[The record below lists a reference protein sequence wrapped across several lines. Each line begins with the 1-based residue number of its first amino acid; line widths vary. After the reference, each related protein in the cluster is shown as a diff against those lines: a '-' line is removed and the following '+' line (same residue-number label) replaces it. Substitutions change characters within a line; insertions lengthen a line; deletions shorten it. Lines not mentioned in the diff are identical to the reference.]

1 MKFKKLVISIIM
13 FVTVLSFSFFNILS
27 TTFNVSASSVEGTT
41 QVYVELSEMYR
52 DDNEI
57 HFTLKENLPLKEITY
72 EYTHVVDGVIESDL
86 VSIEPKKKDTQSY
99 YFSITSDTIGV
110 KIWKIKYREAENY
123 YRNKYTTGTN
133 QVGDISSV
141 KKKNYITVTA
151 DKLVAYEYNSKE
163 AIELPWYLWSTYG
176 IAIQAGDYLFNKE
189 KSASYTW
196 YFSVDKEMD
205 QIIDVDMEYATFE
218 YTEALWGL
226 IESKHDYQTHNVTI
240 QEETEV
246 FDYEKFVKVSN
257 EECSGLLEAECNK
270 ILKEKGEDYFVRKAI
285 GQSTIDGYDWY
296 VQITLDDLLE
306 GNNLLWGAYE
316 NKEYL
321 QEVALLR
328 ISYYFEGEYF
338 NVNVLDEDTG
348 IPVIVPDPSPIDRIV
363 AFIEDAIEWI
373 SNAIEKVKDFF
384 SNHSWIVWVI
394 IGGILLWILSIFI
407 EPIKVILKILFF
419 PLTLLMI
426 PFNKKKEERNK
437 AKEQEERQKELME
450 FAQMMALAQ
459 NEANKINNANENK
472 VNKDSKREKKQQKNI
487 KNKYTNKRRKKWS

>member
-1 MKFKKLVISIIM
+1 MKLKKLAISIIM

-27 TTFNVSASSVEGTT
+27 SAFDVSASSIQGTT

-57 HFTLKENLPLKEITY
+57 HFTLKDNLPLKEITY
-72 EYTHVVDGVIESDL
+72 EYTHVVNGIVESDL
-86 VSIEPKKKDTQSY
+86 VSIEPKKEDTQSY
-99 YFSITSDTIGV
+99 YFDITSETIGV
-110 KIWKIKYREAENY
+110 KIWKVKYREAENY
-123 YRNKYTTGTN
+123 YRNKYTTGIN
-133 QVGDISSV
+133 QVGDITSV

-218 YTEALWGL
+218 YTEAFWGL

-257 EECSGLLEAECNK
+257 EECGGLLEAECNK

-285 GQSTIDGYDWY
+285 GQSTIEGYDWY

-306 GNNLLWGAYE
+306 GNNVLWGAYE

-363 AFIEDAIEWI
+363 DFVEDAIEWI

-384 SNHSWIVWVI
+384 SNHSWIVWVV

-407 EPIKVILKILFF
+407 EPIKVILKIIFF
-419 PLTLLMI
+419 PFTILMI
-426 PFNKKKEERNK
+426 PFNKKREEK
-437 AKEQEERQKELME
+437 KEQKEREQRKQELVE
-450 FAQMMALAQ
+450 FAQMIALAQ
-459 NEANKINNANENK
+459 NEANISNNAKVDEKKNNK
-472 VNKDSKREKKQQKNI
+472 AEKKQQKKI
-487 KNKYTNKRRKKWS
+487 ENKYTNKRKKKWS

>member
-1 MKFKKLVISIIM
+1 MKIKKIAISIII

-27 TTFNVSASSVEGTT
+27 NTLNVSASSVESTT
-41 QVYVELSEMYR
+41 RVYVELSEMYR

-72 EYTHVVDGVIESDL
+72 EYTHVVNGVIESDL

-110 KIWKIKYREAENY
+110 KIWKVKYKETENY

-163 AIELPWYLWSTYG
+163 AIELPWYLWNPYAF
-176 IAIQAGDYLFNKE
+176 AIQAGDYLFNKE

-196 YFSVDKEMD
+196 YFSIDREMD

-226 IESKHDYQTHNVTI
+226 IESKHDYHTHNVTI

-257 EECSGLLEAECNK
+257 EECSGLLESECNK
-270 ILKEKGEDYFVRKAI
+270 KIKEKGENYFTRKAI
-285 GQSTIDGYDWY
+285 GKSTLEGYDWY
-296 VQITLDDLLE
+296 VQITLDDLLKE
-306 GNNLLWGAYE
+306 NNLLWGAYE

-321 QEVALLR
+321 QEVTLLR

-363 AFIEDAIEWI
+363 AFVEDAIEWI
-373 SNAIEKVKDFF
+373 SNAIEKIKSFF
-384 SNHSWIVWVI
+384 SNHSWIVWAILGVI
-394 IGGILLWILSIFI
+394 ALWILSMFI
-407 EPIKVILKILFF
+407 EPIKIIFKIVFF
-419 PLTLLMI
+419 PLTLLTL
-426 PFNKKKEERNK
+426 PFKKKKEER
-437 AKEQEERQKELME
+437 ARIKEKEERQKELME

-459 NEANKINNANENK
+459 NETNKINSVNK
-472 VNKDSKREKKQQKNI
+472 NKDSKDSKREKKQQKNI
-487 KNKYTNKRRKKWS
+487 KNKYTNKGKKKWS